1 MALFKFTKN
10 IIEGKPI
17 KVFNHGKHTRDF
29 TFIDDIVMGIVKV
42 CDKTSKPSNDWDP
55 LLPDPSISFAPY
67 KIFNIG
73 GNNPEKLMRY
83 IEVIEEKLNKKAIIK
98 YLPLQQGDVPDTTA
112 SVDKLVEHI
121 SYKPSTS
128 IETGIEKFIN
138 WYLEYY
144 KNN

>member
-1 MALFKFTKN
+1 
-10 IIEGKPI
+10 
-17 KVFNHGKHTRDF
+17 
-29 TFIDDIVMGIVKV
+29 MGIVKV
-42 CDKTSKPSNDWDP
+42 CDKTSEPSDEWNP

-83 IEVIEEKLNKKAIIK
+83 IEVIEEKLNKKAIIE

-121 SYKPSTS
+121 NYKPSTS